1 MKLQDNFG
9 VTADAV
15 RAFVPSASSP
25 TVSPVPAS
33 IPNVGLWGDDGLL
46 ARFTRAANGISD
58 IVKRVNEIL
67 DRKYIT
73 LSGQLEITGSKRGER
88 YAELHAAQPYHHSL
102 YLIIRGDQGRQGD
115 DELNVDLIG
124 KLDGVYDV
132 TFWVDE
138 DYDNVTTPS
147 RIIAPEL
154 SLPQDESAVP
164 AGEAS
169 NV

>member
-1 MKLQDNFG
+1 MNIHNGLDSSVAPITGTQTRESTG
-9 VTADAV
+9 EVS
-15 RAFVPSASSP
+15 SA
-25 TVSPVPAS
+25 
-33 IPNVGLWGDDGLL
+33 NGDLWGEDGLL

-58 IVKRVNEIL
+58 IIKRVNEIL

-115 DELNVDLIG
+115 DELNEDLIG

-147 RIIAPEL
+147 RIIAQEPAEQVEA
-154 SLPQDESAVP
+154 LPCV
-164 AGEAS
+164 
-169 NV
+169 